1 MIDAW
6 NEASNYERYVGR
18 WSRRVAPQFLAWL
31 NPENN
36 RTWIDVGCGTGALSH
51 AILTTCTPHR
61 LLSVDRS
68 ADYVAAVTNRSIEAT
83 TWRVAADA
91 RDLPITNSSF
101 DVAVSGLVL
110 NFVPDP
116 ARMIREM
123 MRVLRAH
130 GQLALYV
137 WDYAGRMD
145 LMRYFW
151 DAAVELEPQAA
162 HLDEAQRFP
171 ICRPEPLHEL
181 LVNQGLENV
190 EVRAIDVDT
199 RFRDFDDYWTPF
211 LGGQGPA
218 PGYVASLGQTER
230 TELREL
236 IRSRLAPAP
245 DGSISMIARAWA
257 ARGKCVQVHR

>member
-1 MIDAW
+1 MTDAW
-6 NEASNYERYVGR
+6 NEANNYEHYVGR

-31 NPENN
+31 NPETN
-36 RTWIDVGCGTGALSH
+36 RSWIDVGCGTGALSQ
-51 AILTTCTPHR
+51 AILTACAPHR
-61 LLSVDRS
+61 LLAVDRS
-68 ADYVAAVTNRSIEAT
+68 ADYVASVSNHSSDAML
-83 TWRVAADA
+83 RVAADA
-91 RDLPITNSSF
+91 SALPITNTSF
-101 DVAVSGLVL
+101 DLAVSGLVL
-110 NFVPDP
+110 NFLPDP

-123 MRVLRAH
+123 MRVLRTH

-151 DAAVELEPQAA
+151 DAVVELNPQAA

-171 ICRPEPLHEL
+171 VCRPDALRDL
-181 LVNQGLENV
+181 LASQGLENV

-199 RFRDFDDYWTPF
+199 TFRDFADYWTPF

-218 PGYVASLGQTER
+218 PGYVASLGEAER
-230 TELREL
+230 TELRAL

-257 ARGKCVQVHR
+257 ARGKCVQVNC

>member
-1 MIDAW
+1 MTDAW

-31 NPENN
+31 NPGTN
-36 RTWIDVGCGTGALSH
+36 RTWIDVGSGTGALSH
-51 AILTTCTPHR
+51 AILTACAPHR
-61 LLSVDRS
+61 LLAVDRS
-68 ADYVAAVTNRSIEAT
+68 PDYVAAVSNHSSDAMLRL
-83 TWRVAADA
+83 AADA
-91 RDLPITNSSF
+91 SALPITNASF
-101 DVAVSGLVL
+101 DLAVSGLVL
-110 NFVPDP
+110 NFLPDP

-123 MRVLRAH
+123 MRVLRTH

-151 DAAVELEPQAA
+151 DAVVELDPQAA

-171 ICRPEPLHEL
+171 VCRPDALRDL
-181 LVNQGLENV
+181 LVSQGLEDV

-218 PGYVASLGQTER
+218 PGYVASLGEAER
-230 TELREL
+230 TDVREL
-236 IRSRLAPAP
+236 IRSRLVPAP

-257 ARGKCVQVHR
+257 ARGKCIQVHH